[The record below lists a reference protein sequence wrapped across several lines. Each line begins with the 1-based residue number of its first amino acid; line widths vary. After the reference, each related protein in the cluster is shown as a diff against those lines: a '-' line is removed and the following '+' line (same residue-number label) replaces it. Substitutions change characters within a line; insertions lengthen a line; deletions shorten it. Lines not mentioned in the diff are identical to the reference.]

1 MWIQLRSHLCTV
13 SDCVR
18 CGDAHPAAAAAAELS
33 LPRGSGLDG
42 EKTEAASNEKMKL
55 NESHKIGCDIELNNA
70 RDLV

>member
-1 MWIQLRSHLCTV
+1 MSADFWNLAAV
-13 SDCVR
+13 
-18 CGDAHPAAAAAAELS
+18 PAAAAAELS

-42 EKTEAASNEKMKL
+42 EKTEAASNEKMKKL